1 MNTNQNE
8 TKKPIVNVGTIGH
21 IDHGKSSLTT
31 AIVNVLVPH
40 GLAKP
45 RTYQQITAG
54 GVKRDKHK
62 VVTVIVSHTKYDS
75 RVRSYA
81 HVDCPGHADY
91 VKNMIVGAA
100 QMDGAILV
108 VAADEG
114 PMPQTRE
121 HLLLAKQVGVPVMVV
136 FLNRVDLVAE
146 PELVDLVEAEVRA
159 MLTHYGYDGANVAV
173 IRGSAK
179 AAIENPQDPKAAKPI
194 WDLLEALD
202 RTIPLPKRPV
212 DKPFQLFIEGVYSV
226 EGRGTV
232 VTGLIHQGRV
242 GLGDKVEVVGLS
254 QEALGTVCTGIESFN
269 QPQTS
274 AEAGQN
280 VGLLLRGVDRE
291 QVRRG
296 QVVAAPGSVHP
307 RTHFRAEVYVL
318 TADEGG
324 RHTAFMPHFKPQ
336 FFFRTAGVT
345 GEVLNVANEKAESGN
360 AVMPGDRVT
369 MEVQLDS
376 DKPIALQKE
385 LRFAI
390 REGSRTVGQGVVVE
404 VLS

>member
-1 MNTNQNE
+1 MTPNTN
-8 TKKPIVNVGTIGH
+8 KPVVNVGTIGH

-31 AIVNVLVPH
+31 AIVNVLAQH

-54 GVKRDKHK
+54 GVKRDKNK
-62 VVTVIVSHTKYDS
+62 VVTVIVSHTQYAS
-75 RVRSYA
+75 RARSYA

-91 VKNMIVGAA
+91 VKNMIAGAA

-121 HLLLAKQVGVPVMVV
+121 HLLLAKQVGVPAMVG
-136 FLNRVDLVAE
+136 FLNRIDLVAE
-146 PELVDLVEAEVRA
+146 PEMADLVEAEVRE
-159 MLTHYGYDGANVAV
+159 MLTRYGYDGENVV
-173 IRGSAK
+173 VVRGSAK
-179 AAIENPQDPKAAKPI
+179 AAIANPSDPIASKPI
-194 WDLLEALD
+194 WDLLEAMD
-202 RTIPLPKRPV
+202 TTIPLPKRAV
-212 DKPFQLFIEGVYSV
+212 DKPFLLSIEGVYSI

-232 VTGLIHQGRV
+232 VTGLIDRGRV
-242 GLGDKVEVVGLS
+242 SVGDKVEVVGLTA
-254 QEALGTVCTGIESFN
+254 EALGTVCTGIESFN
-269 QPQTS
+269 TPQAS
-274 AEAGQN
+274 AEAGAN
-280 VGLLLRGVDRE
+280 VGMLLRGVSHD

-296 QVVAAPGSVHP
+296 MVVAAPGSVQP

-318 TADEGG
+318 TAEEGG

-345 GEVLNVANEKAESGN
+345 GEVLNVTNERMESGS

-369 MEVQLDS
+369 LEVQLDA
-376 DKPIALQKE
+376 DKPIALQRE

-390 REGSRTVGQGVVVE
+390 REGGRTVGQGVVVD
-404 VLS
+404 VL

>member
-1 MNTNQNE
+1 MTQKVSN
-8 TKKPIVNVGTIGH
+8 KPIVNVGTIGH

-31 AIVNVLVPH
+31 AIVAVLAPL

-62 VVTVIVSHTKYDS
+62 VVTVIVSHTAYES

-121 HLLLAKQVGVPVMVV
+121 HLLLARQVGVPAMVV
-136 FLNRVDLVAE
+136 FLNRVDAVSE
-146 PELVDLVEAEVRA
+146 PELIDLVEAEVRS
-159 MLTHYGYDGANVAV
+159 MLTRYGYDGDAVPV

-179 AAIENPQDPKAAKPI
+179 AAIEKPADPVASKPI
-194 WDLLEALD
+194 WDLLDALD
-202 RTIPLPKRPV
+202 RSIPLPPRPV
-212 DKPFQLFIEGVYSV
+212 DKPFLMPIEGVHSI

-232 VTGLIHQGRV
+232 VTGLIERGRIN
-242 GLGDKVEVVGLS
+242 LSDKVEIVGLCS
-254 QEALGTVCTGIESFN
+254 EAVGSVCTGIERFN
-269 QPQTS
+269 RPQVV
-274 AEAGQN
+274 AEAGEN
-280 VGLLLRGVDRE
+280 VGLLLRGVVRD

-296 QVVAAPGSVHP
+296 QVVVAPGSVQP

-324 RHTAFMPHFKPQ
+324 RHTAFVPRFKPQ

-345 GEVLNVANEKAESGN
+345 GEVLSVVNERAEGGST
-360 AVMPGDRVT
+360 VMPGDRVT
-369 MEVQLDS
+369 MEVQLEN
-376 DKPIALQKE
+376 DKPVALQPE